1 MSKSSKKT
9 KGVGDGSSK
18 SEREKLEADVK
29 SVAKENA
36 ALNARLLEV
45 EKKMGRIT
53 QKPTAADRMKAA
65 LFPKRFDPLAKL
77 TDEREQI
84 LGALRVNR
92 ERGEAAAKGLEVKP
106 TVRFA
111 SEEKVEMTTPKETV
125 GETLRRKNTA
135 QGTTQR
141 VGMNPEAQN
150 VPVVSLE
157 QDPLRTTLP
166 SDAYSVH
173 SGSET
178 PKVEEEDPLRSKLG
192 ESAYAPSLG
201 SETPGVEEDPL
212 RSELGEDAYAPSLG
226 SKMPRVEEDPLRSE
240 LGEDAYA
247 PFLGSK
253 MPGVEEDPL
262 RSELGE
268 DAYAPFLGSEMPGVE
283 ENPLRSG
290 LGENAYAP
298 SLGYGTPVVDETD
311 LLQSEG
317 PSVSEE
323 DALRTVSVTAYDGVE
338 LGDLD
343 SLDDGMVSDLSSE
356 LDERKPEQQVN
367 QEAKFKMKGMEE
379 VYVNGEKMAR
389 STQVRIGDKEVTV
402 QDKDWLRDHTNE
414 DRRKQN
420 QVPFSKEI
428 WEKSGIAA
436 QQPRTQYFDEEQR
449 RDHQV
454 ALNEGILENEKGK
467 LAEGSHVFVMDGEG
481 QIYAK
486 GTQEALTQVDD
497 QGRVAHVHHSSFL
510 AGGEVAGA
518 GELRVGKDG
527 ELKEINDGS
536 GHYKPGEVQTK
547 QTLETIEEQGVSL
560 DNVKFTQ
567 ARGLDRGQDK
577 TTGMAKEFLQGQ
589 VTPEEKLHREQQQA
603 QGKSVR
609 DTSKVME
616 QTFKGRHNVADEI
629 KGQGESVRD
638 RLRKTDNLEKIE
650 NGAPKK
656 GLGRVR

>member
-45 EKKMGRIT
+45 EKKIGRIT

-125 GETLRRKNTA
+125 GERLRRKNTA

-150 VPVVSLE
+150 VPVVSQE

-173 SGSET
+173 LGSET

-192 ESAYAPSLG
+192 ES
-201 SETPGVEEDPL
+201 
-212 RSELGEDAYAPSLG
+212 
-226 SKMPRVEEDPLRSE
+226 
-240 LGEDAYA
+240 AYA

-268 DAYAPFLGSEMPGVE
+268 DAYAPFLGPEMPGVE
-283 ENPLRSG
+283 ENPLRSELEENAYAPFLGSETPGIEEGDTLRSG
-290 LGENAYAP
+290 LGENAYAS
-298 SLGYGTPVVDETD
+298 SLGYGTSVVDETD

-323 DALRTVSVTAYDGVE
+323 DALRTVSVTAYDGVDP
-338 LGDLD
+338 GDLD

-356 LDERKPEQQVN
+356 LDERKPEQQVH

-420 QVPFSKEI
+420 QVPISKEI

-454 ALNEGILENEKGK
+454 ALNEGVLENEKGK

-486 GTQEALTQVDD
+486 KTQESLTQLDD
-497 QGRVAHVHHSSFL
+497 QGRYAHVHHSSFL
-510 AGGEVAGA
+510 AGGDVAGA

-567 ARGLDRGQDK
+567 VRGHARGDVG

-589 VTPEEKLHREQQQA
+589 VTPEEQLHREQQQA

-616 QTFKGRHNVADEI
+616 QTFKGRHDVTDQI
-629 KGQGESVRD
+629 KAQGESVRD

>member
-1 MSKSSKKT
+1 
-9 KGVGDGSSK
+9 
-18 SEREKLEADVK
+18 
-29 SVAKENA
+29 
-36 ALNARLLEV
+36 
-45 EKKMGRIT
+45 
-53 QKPTAADRMKAA
+53 
-65 LFPKRFDPLAKL
+65 
-77 TDEREQI
+77 
-84 LGALRVNR
+84 
-92 ERGEAAAKGLEVKP
+92 
-106 TVRFA
+106 
-111 SEEKVEMTTPKETV
+111 
-125 GETLRRKNTA
+125 
-135 QGTTQR
+135 
-141 VGMNPEAQN
+141 
-150 VPVVSLE
+150 
-157 QDPLRTTLP
+157 
-166 SDAYSVH
+166 
-173 SGSET
+173 
-178 PKVEEEDPLRSKLG
+178 
-192 ESAYAPSLG
+192 
-201 SETPGVEEDPL
+201 
-212 RSELGEDAYAPSLG
+212 
-226 SKMPRVEEDPLRSE
+226 
-240 LGEDAYA
+240 
-247 PFLGSK
+247 
-253 MPGVEEDPL
+253 
-262 RSELGE
+262 
-268 DAYAPFLGSEMPGVE
+268 
-283 ENPLRSG
+283 
-290 LGENAYAP
+290 
-298 SLGYGTPVVDETD
+298 
-311 LLQSEG
+311 
-317 PSVSEE
+317 
-323 DALRTVSVTAYDGVE
+323 
-338 LGDLD
+338 
-343 SLDDGMVSDLSSE
+343 MVSDLSSE
-356 LDERKPEQQVN
+356 LDERKPEQQVH

-389 STQVRIGDKEVTV
+389 SSQVRIGDKEVTV

-420 QVPFSKEI
+420 QVPISKEI

-454 ALNEGILENEKGK
+454 ALNEGVLENEKGK

-486 GTQEALTQVDD
+486 ETQEALTQVDD

>member
-45 EKKMGRIT
+45 EKKIGRIT

-125 GETLRRKNTA
+125 GERLRRKNTA

-150 VPVVSLE
+150 VPVVSQE

-166 SDAYSVH
+166 SDAYSFH
-173 SGSET
+173 LGSET

-192 ESAYAPSLG
+192 ES
-201 SETPGVEEDPL
+201 
-212 RSELGEDAYAPSLG
+212 
-226 SKMPRVEEDPLRSE
+226 
-240 LGEDAYA
+240 AYA

-283 ENPLRSG
+283 ENPLRSELEENAYAPFLGSETPGIEEGDTLRSG
-290 LGENAYAP
+290 LGENAYAS
-298 SLGYGTPVVDETD
+298 SLGYGTSVVDETD

-317 PSVSEE
+317 PSVS
-323 DALRTVSVTAYDGVE
+323 
-338 LGDLD
+338 
-343 SLDDGMVSDLSSE
+343 
-356 LDERKPEQQVN
+356 
-367 QEAKFKMKGMEE
+367 
-379 VYVNGEKMAR
+379 
-389 STQVRIGDKEVTV
+389 
-402 QDKDWLRDHTNE
+402 
-414 DRRKQN
+414 
-420 QVPFSKEI
+420 
-428 WEKSGIAA
+428 
-436 QQPRTQYFDEEQR
+436 
-449 RDHQV
+449 
-454 ALNEGILENEKGK
+454 
-467 LAEGSHVFVMDGEG
+467 
-481 QIYAK
+481 
-486 GTQEALTQVDD
+486 
-497 QGRVAHVHHSSFL
+497 
-510 AGGEVAGA
+510 
-518 GELRVGKDG
+518 
-527 ELKEINDGS
+527 
-536 GHYKPGEVQTK
+536 
-547 QTLETIEEQGVSL
+547 
-560 DNVKFTQ
+560 
-567 ARGLDRGQDK
+567 
-577 TTGMAKEFLQGQ
+577 
-589 VTPEEKLHREQQQA
+589 
-603 QGKSVR
+603 
-609 DTSKVME
+609 
-616 QTFKGRHNVADEI
+616 
-629 KGQGESVRD
+629 
-638 RLRKTDNLEKIE
+638 
-650 NGAPKK
+650 
-656 GLGRVR
+656 